1 MATRKTTSKKA
12 TEAKVSV
19 APEVT
24 APTVGNSTDELV
36 AQANIN
42 VEIVED
48 IADENKCA
56 PDEPLDDFSA
66 NDENPKHKAA
76 PKEDVILS
84 STVVL
89 MNTSYNEILLN
100 TGRPG
105 ATVRIAPKE
114 IKSID
119 RELLRELMNN
129 KIVRRWFDKGILTT
143 NQDANETDTNEAV
156 VPENLKGPVERTD
169 SVSTISAKV
178 TKFKQDG
185 KVQIKL

>member
-1 MATRKTTSKKA
+1 MAARKTTSKKA
-12 TEAKVSV
+12 AEAKASV
-19 APEVT
+19 TPEVN
-24 APTVGNSTDELV
+24 APTVENSTEELV

-42 VEIVED
+42 VEIE
-48 IADENKCA
+48 
-56 PDEPLDDFSA
+56 A
-66 NDENPKHKAA
+66 NDENPKHKVA
-76 PKEDVILS
+76 PKEDVVLS

-100 TGRPG
+100 SGRPG
-105 ATVRIAPKE
+105 ETVRIAPKE

-119 RELLRELMNN
+119 RELLNELLKN

-178 TKFKQDG
+178 TKFKKDG